1 MSADDVT
8 LLLNAVRRGTPDAA
22 SRLIEAVYQE
32 LRGMAEGKMRA
43 VRPGHTLQPTAL
55 VNEAFLR
62 LVGNQDKLAFSITAK
77 SIDVFGAAAKAMERV
92 LVDHARRKQAQ
103 KRGGG
108 VHRVT
113 LQDVYEQPP
122 DPDLDVLGIHA
133 AVAALELES
142 PELAM
147 LARHRYFVG
156 LSLEEIA
163 EIDGVS
169 LTTVKR
175 RWTYAKAWLYDRL
188 S

>member
-62 LVGNQDKLAFSITAK
+62 LVGNQDKLEDRSHF
-77 SIDVFGAAAKAMERV
+77 FGAAAKAMERV